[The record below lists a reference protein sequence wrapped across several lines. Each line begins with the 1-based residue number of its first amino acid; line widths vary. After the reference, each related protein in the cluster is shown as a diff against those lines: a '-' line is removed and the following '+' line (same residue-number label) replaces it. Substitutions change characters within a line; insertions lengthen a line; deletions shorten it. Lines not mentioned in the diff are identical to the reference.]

1 MGHSYLSSKAETR
14 VSEIS
19 GKGTYAVSN
28 IAKNEMI
35 AIFGGKV
42 IDNDTWQKFED
53 KLGVLALPLDEN
65 FVIGPYSD
73 EESGDGDYINHSCNP
88 NSGIRGMRK
97 LIAVKN
103 ITAGDEIVW
112 DYSASDD
119 SGWYHKCSCGAKN
132 CRKII
137 TPWRDLP
144 ASTKRKY
151 TKLGIVSSWITKRDR
166 SPNKH

>member
-1 MGHSYLSSKAETR
+1 MHKVYVTKRKDMGRGLFALRDIKKGEL
-14 VSEIS
+14 VLVFS
-19 GKGTYAVSN
+19 GKKWYAKDIKGLPKN
-28 IAKNEMI
+28 I
-35 AIFGGKV
+35 
-42 IDNDTWQKFED
+42 
-53 KLGVLALPLDEN
+53 
-65 FVIGPYSD
+65 
-73 EESGDGDYINHSCNP
+73 GDYAIQISPRIHIDSKKSIGRYANHSCNP